1 MGDVVPVAGADE
13 FVGWTYSET
22 PAIRATSLILMD
34 ISENDP
40 SSSSY
45 KTQITSYREIDSE
58 DRLY

>member
-1 MGDVVPVAGADE
+1 
-13 FVGWTYSET
+13 
-22 PAIRATSLILMD
+22 LILMD